1 LGLIGK
7 GEKMNIGKRL
17 KSIRLQAGLSQRDL
31 AEKVG
36 ISARAISKY
45 ERGLDT
51 PGSAVLIRLA
61 KAFGVRVEYFLRP
74 IDITPH
80 PDPSRAH

>member
-1 LGLIGK
+1 
-7 GEKMNIGKRL
+7 MNIGKRL

-45 ERGLDT
+45 ERGLDS

-74 IDITPH
+74 IEIKPYS
-80 PDPSRAH
+80 DPNTVD

>member
-17 KSIRLQAGLSQRDL
+17 KSIRLQAGLSQREL

-36 ISARAISKY
+36 ISAQTISKY

-51 PGSAVLIRLA
+51 PGSADLIRLA
-61 KAFGVRVEYFLRP
+61 KAFGVRVEYFFRP
-74 IDITPH
+74 INITPH
-80 PDPSRAH
+80 SDPSRDR

>member
-1 LGLIGK
+1 MSIGK
-7 GEKMNIGKRL
+7 QL
-17 KSIRLQAGLSQRDL
+17 KSARLQAGLSQRDL

-36 ISARAISKY
+36 ISAQVISKY

-61 KAFGVRVEYFLRP
+61 KAFGVRVEYFFRP
-74 IDITPH
+74 SEIKPYSDPNSVEEPH
-80 PDPSRAH
+80 